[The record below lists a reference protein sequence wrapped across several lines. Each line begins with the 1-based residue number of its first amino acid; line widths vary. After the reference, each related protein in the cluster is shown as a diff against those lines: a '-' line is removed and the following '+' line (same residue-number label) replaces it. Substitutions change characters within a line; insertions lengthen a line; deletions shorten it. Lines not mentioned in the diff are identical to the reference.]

1 MKNLKLYNVFFPV
14 WLLILI
20 PFTWVIA
27 IPVNFIVDSLV
38 IFISL
43 KFLKIEEAFQKYKKV
58 IFKVFIFGFLSDFI
72 GSVFLI
78 LVTYLGTIGGELSA
92 FTKWFEKNIVSYMM
106 SNPIANIYAF
116 TIVALAV
123 LLAGICIY
131 FFNLKI
137 SFKNLDIDE
146 KDKRKM
152 ALIMAIFTA
161 PYLFFLPV
169 SLIYSGYAM

>member
-78 LVTYLGTIGGELSA
+78 LVTYLGTIGGESSA
-92 FTKWFEKNIVSYMM
+92 FIKWFEKNIVIYIM

-123 LLAGICIY
+123 LLGGICIY

-152 ALIMAIFTA
+152 SLIMAIFTA

>member
-78 LVTYLGTIGGELSA
+78 LVTYLGTIGGESSA
-92 FTKWFEKNIVSYMM
+92 FIKWFEKNIV
-106 SNPIANIYAF
+106 IY
-116 TIVALAV
+116 IILNCKNKLA
-123 LLAGICIY
+123 
-131 FFNLKI
+131 
-137 SFKNLDIDE
+137 
-146 KDKRKM
+146 
-152 ALIMAIFTA
+152 T
-161 PYLFFLPV
+161 
-169 SLIYSGYAM
+169 

>member
-20 PFTWVIA
+20 PFTWVIV
-27 IPVNFIVDSLV
+27 IPANFIVDSLV

-72 GSVFLI
+72 GSAFLL
-78 LVTYLGTIGGELSA
+78 LVTYLGTIGGESSA
-92 FTKWFEKNIVSYMM
+92 FIKWFEKNIVSYMM

-123 LLAGICIY
+123 LLGGICIY

>member
-72 GSVFLI
+72 GSVFLL
-78 LVTYLGTIGGELSA
+78 LVTYLGTIGGESSA
-92 FTKWFEKNIVSYMM
+92 FIKWFEKNIVSYMM